1 MVLGVWVEL
10 FEITVVVEIFSPALP
25 DTSGECFQFL
35 PFVFFH
41 KKDIERTLPNELPKQ
56 FGTFELGVMIMINLL
71 LTIIIKRLL
80 LKIKYEH
87 AKLQNNMFKV

>member
-1 MVLGVWVEL
+1 MVVRLFALMVLGVWVEL

-41 KKDIERTLPNELPKQ
+41 KKDIERTLPNELQ
-56 FGTFELGVMIMINLL
+56 SSSGRLNSAYCLL
-71 LTIIIKRLL
+71 RYK
-80 LKIKYEH
+80 
-87 AKLQNNMFKV
+87 KLRAM

>member
-1 MVLGVWVEL
+1 MVVRLFALMVLGVWVEL

-41 KKDIERTLPNELPKQ
+41 KKDIERTPL
-56 FGTFELGVMIMINLL
+56 
-71 LTIIIKRLL
+71 
-80 LKIKYEH
+80 
-87 AKLQNNMFKV
+87 

>member
-1 MVLGVWVEL
+1 
-10 FEITVVVEIFSPALP
+10 
-25 DTSGECFQFL
+25 
-35 PFVFFH
+35 
-41 KKDIERTLPNELPKQ
+41 
-56 FGTFELGVMIMINLL
+56 MIMINLL

>member
-1 MVLGVWVEL
+1 MVVRLFALMVLGVWVEL

-41 KKDIERTLPNELPKQ
+41 KKDIERALPNELPKQ
-56 FGTFELGVMIMINLL
+56 FGTFELGVLL
-71 LTIIIKRLL
+71 VEVQEATGYVVGTHRGVV
-80 LKIKYEH
+80 E
-87 AKLQNNMFKV
+87 

>member
-1 MVLGVWVEL
+1 MVVRLFALMVLGVWVEL

-56 FGTFELGVMIMINLL
+56 SAPVGLL
-71 LTIIIKRLL
+71 FIYNRKQLRHFDALS
-80 LKIKYEH
+80 
-87 AKLQNNMFKV
+87 KVDISCRI

>member
-1 MVLGVWVEL
+1 MVVRLFALMVLGVWVEL

-56 FGTFELGVMIMINLL
+56 FGTLNSAYCLL
-71 LTIIIKRLL
+71 RYK
-80 LKIKYEH
+80 
-87 AKLQNNMFKV
+87 KLRAM